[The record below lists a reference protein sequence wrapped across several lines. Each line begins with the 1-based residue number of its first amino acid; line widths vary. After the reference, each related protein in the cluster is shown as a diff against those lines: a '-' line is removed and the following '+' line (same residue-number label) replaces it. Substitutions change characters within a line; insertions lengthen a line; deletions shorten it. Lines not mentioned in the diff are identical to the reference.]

1 MSRRRVYSPSTLAV
15 MERFFTALERCIADG
30 RVKNL
35 YRYCMDNGIGH
46 RHFYNQRADMNR
58 GYFEIS
64 WAIPL
69 VLAHGVSADW
79 LLTGHGQM
87 YVNPAD

>member
-1 MSRRRVYSPSTLAV
+1 
-15 MERFFTALERCIADG
+15 
-30 RVKNL
+30 
-35 YRYCMDNGIGH
+35 MDNGIGH